1 MTELNSIEVREG
13 WKKYYLFSF
22 LAFVGI
28 ISVCFLIPS
37 QRQGII
43 DYFFGKWTIA
53 KLPGFIV
60 LFGIMGLCLF
70 YYFDNR
76 VKLKVDRNGIWTF
89 KHKET
94 PWDDIWYFSTTVCN
108 MKEGDLYYL
117 KLRLKDKEDR
127 LDKELKI
134 RYRRMDKDFTV
145 VREIISCY
153 AKQHNIQDLG
163 HAKEM

>member
-1 MTELNSIEVREG
+1 MTALNSIEVRKS
-13 WKKYYLFSF
+13 WKNYYLFSF

-28 ISVCFLIPS
+28 ISVFFIIPS
-37 QRQGII
+37 QRQETI

-60 LFGIMGLCLF
+60 LFGIMSLCLF

-76 VKLKVDRNGIWTF
+76 VKLKVDRNGIWTI

-94 PWDDIWYFSTTVCN
+94 SWDDIWYFSTTVYN
-108 MKEGDLYYL
+108 LKEGDLYYL
-117 KLRLKDKEDR
+117 KLRLKDTENR

-134 RYRRMDKDFTV
+134 RYRRMDKDFTE
-145 VREIISCY
+145 VREIISY
-153 AKQHNIQDLG
+153 FATLHNIQDLG
-163 HAKEM
+163 HEKEI